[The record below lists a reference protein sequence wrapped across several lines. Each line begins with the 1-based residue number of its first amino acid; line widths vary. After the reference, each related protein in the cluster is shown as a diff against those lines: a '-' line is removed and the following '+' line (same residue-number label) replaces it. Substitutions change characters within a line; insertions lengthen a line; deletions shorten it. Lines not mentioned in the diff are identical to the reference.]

1 MMKQIKLKFIL
12 ACAMALLLSSCGGK
26 IDATIGGTV
35 TGLSGGTTLV
45 LQDNGGDNKTINAN
59 GAFSFATQ
67 IEAGSTY
74 NVTILTQPI
83 GETCNVQDGL
93 GVVSQSIGNVNS
105 ITLICN
111 VTISASNSVVGTV
124 TGLGNGDTV
133 TLTDNGTN
141 SVTVKGTTTPTVPVP
156 FLFPALPVGTAYN
169 VEVSSATGATCTAAN
184 NIGTVPSTTYVSITC
199 H

>member
-1 MMKQIKLKFIL
+1 MKQIKLKFIL
-12 ACAMALLLSSCGGK
+12 ACAMALSLSSCGGK
-26 IDATIGGTV
+26 INATIGGTV
-35 TGLSGGTTLV
+35 TGLSGNTTLV

-74 NVTILTQPI
+74 NVSILTQPV
-83 GETCNVQDGL
+83 GETCSIQDGL

-105 ITLICN
+105 VTVICN

-124 TGLGNGDTV
+124 TGLGNGESI

-156 FLFPALPVGTAYN
+156 FLFPALPIGSAYN
-169 VEVSSATGATCTAAN
+169 VEVSSQTGTTCTVTN
-184 NIGTVPSTTYVSITC
+184 NTGFVPSTTYVIVTC